1 MDKITKLLSQ
11 KITINKDKIA
21 DFFDKEFK
29 INNALFYNSVDI
41 RNSGFKV
48 AGVDTNCFPAGFN
61 NLRVRS
67 LNNAIKE
74 SYAAIT
80 EKNSQIKNIIIIP
93 ENNNRNINYLEN
105 IATIYKM
112 LSKNFNVKICNINCE
127 NNQLK
132 NIELDKG
139 DKITINDLLIDSNNK
154 LYTEN
159 FVADLAILN
168 NDLSD
173 GLPDII
179 RNSVTEIW
187 PNPKI
192 GWYNRSKF
200 EHFTNYNEIAN
211 EIARILDIN
220 PWLISTKIDLCDNI
234 DFKAKSGIENLAHKV
249 EIMLGNIKE
258 EYKRNNINYQ
268 PACYIKADCGTYG
281 MAVWMVQNVDEIIN
295 INKKNRNKMNITK
308 GLVKNSKVIIQE
320 AIPTIQKIDNK
331 SAEPLLYMINGKVI
345 GNLFRV
351 NENRDDINSLNANGA
366 NFYDI
371 LNLDSKR
378 INQEYNSNELRL
390 VNSLIA
396 TIAALASSK
405 ELSNKYL

>member
-1 MDKITKLLSQ
+1 M
-11 KITINKDKIA
+11 
-21 DFFDKEFK
+21 
-29 INNALFYNSVDI
+29 
-41 RNSGFKV
+41 
-48 AGVDTNCFPAGFN
+48 
-61 NLRVRS
+61 
-67 LNNAIKE
+67 
-74 SYAAIT
+74 
-80 EKNSQIKNIIIIP
+80 
-93 ENNNRNINYLEN
+93 
-105 IATIYKM
+105 
-112 LSKNFNVKICNINCE
+112 
-127 NNQLK
+127 
-132 NIELDKG
+132 
-139 DKITINDLLIDSNNK
+139 
-154 LYTEN
+154 
-159 FVADLAILN
+159 
-168 NDLSD
+168 
-173 GLPDII
+173 PDII
-179 RNSVTEIW
+179 KNSVTEIW

-200 EHFTNYNEIAN
+200 EHFSNYNEIAI
-211 EIARILDIN
+211 EIAKILEIN
-220 PWLISTKIDLCDNI
+220 PWLITTKIDLCDNI
-234 DFKAKSGIENLAHKV
+234 DFKAKYGIENLAHKV

-258 EYKRNNINYQ
+258 EYKKNNINYQ

-281 MAVWMVQNVDEIIN
+281 MAVWMVQNVDEVIN

-320 AIPTIQKIDNK
+320 AIPTIHKIDNK

-405 ELSNKYL
+405 ELSNK